1 MNLRTP
7 NAPLFTPRGP
17 RLQTPGFIL
26 VFVMKHR
33 RKLSKVEQLSKPN
46 AHSCVINELIFDLLP
61 ERVGKGW
68 GREHEGTWVLKGQG
82 ICAQKNY
89 ICSAVCI
96 GRAFQMFPYTLSLGL
111 QPSRVT
117 INLWVEA
124 RDQNSWMGSV
134 TPQNGLQLELLI
146 PSMLKN
152 FNQH

>member
-1 MNLRTP
+1 
-7 NAPLFTPRGP
+7 
-17 RLQTPGFIL
+17 
-26 VFVMKHR
+26 
-33 RKLSKVEQLSKPN
+33 
-46 AHSCVINELIFDLLP
+46 
-61 ERVGKGW
+61 
-68 GREHEGTWVLKGQG
+68 
-82 ICAQKNY
+82 
-89 ICSAVCI
+89 
-96 GRAFQMFPYTLSLGL
+96 MFPYALSLGL